1 MKESGWRYPNS
12 DKPKKSRHAAVDFL
26 ILWIV
31 YAVAVAVLF
40 ISVLVFS
47 SSLER
52 SPDLRLIIAVL
63 MIADFFIPALFF
75 YLNTRLYF
83 RRRGERA
90 SLPLLIVS
98 DIVAAAA
105 GAVLFDLWFGDATP
119 VFAIL
124 APVRA
129 VSFAL
134 SAYLCFLLY
143 TEDGGKKTAAAALVR
158 SALLPALFVL
168 FGFLFRGL
176 TSGFRFE
183 VVVFFA
189 AVGCMIVASL
199 SAGAAIRKLGRPL
212 LLIAWAVWVAFSI
225 TGGWEATGATA
236 FLVFTQSEILS
247 LTAGFVLV
255 FSPAVASY
263 FAGDKI
269 FGSKNTVNVQT
280 ERSYG

>member
-1 MKESGWRYPNS
+1 MKESGWHYPSS
-12 DKPKKSRHAAVDFL
+12 DKPRRIRHAAADFL

-31 YAVAVAVLF
+31 YAVAVAALF
-40 ISVLVFS
+40 ISVLIFS

-90 SLPLLIVS
+90 SLPMLILS

-105 GAVLFDLWFGDATP
+105 GAVFYGLVLGDATP
-119 VFAIL
+119 VFGIL
-124 APVRA
+124 ASVRA

-143 TEDGGKKTAAAALVR
+143 TEDGGKRTAAAALVR
-158 SALLPALFVL
+158 SALLPAIFVL
-168 FGFLFRGL
+168 FGLLCRGL
-176 TSGFRFE
+176 ISGFRFE

-199 SAGAAIRKLGRPL
+199 SAGAAIRKLGKPL
-212 LLIAWAVWVAFSI
+212 LLIAWAAWVALSI

-236 FLVFTQSEILS
+236 FLIFTQDEILS

-263 FAGDKI
+263 FAGEKM
-269 FGSKNTVNVQT
+269 FKVSLK
-280 ERSYG
+280 